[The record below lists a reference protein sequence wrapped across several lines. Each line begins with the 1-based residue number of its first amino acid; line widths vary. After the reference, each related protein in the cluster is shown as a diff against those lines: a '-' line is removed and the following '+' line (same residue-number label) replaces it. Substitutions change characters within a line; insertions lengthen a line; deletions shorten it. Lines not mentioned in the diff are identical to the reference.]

1 MQNDC
6 NQSIFI
12 VKYSHNIN
20 INLGGYIF
28 MAKNVRVAIN
38 GFGRIGRLA
47 FRQMF
52 GAEGFEIVAIND
64 LTSPKMLAHLLKY
77 DSTQGNYSIDH
88 TVSYGEAVLNE
99 DGSVKEDGYIVVD
112 GKKIIIY
119 AKAKAQELPWK
130 ALDVDVVLECTGFYT
145 SKAKAQAHIDAGAK
159 KVVISAPAGN
169 DLPTIVYNVNHTT
182 LTKEDNI
189 ISAASCTTNC
199 LAPMAKALNDLA
211 PIEAGI
217 MTTVHAYTGDQM
229 PLDGPQRKGDLR
241 RSRAAAINI
250 VPNSTGAAKAI
261 GLVIP
266 ELAGKLIGSA
276 QRVPTPT
283 GSTTIL
289 VAVVKGQ
296 VTKEQINEAMK
307 AASNESFGYNT
318 DEIVSSDIVGS
329 RFGSIF
335 DATQTMVINMADGNS
350 QVQVVSWY
358 DNENSYTSQM
368 VRTIKYFS
376 HLL

>member
-1 MQNDC
+1 
-6 NQSIFI
+6 
-12 VKYSHNIN
+12 
-20 INLGGYIF
+20 
-28 MAKNVRVAIN
+28 MANVRVAIN

-52 GAEGFEIVAIND
+52 GAAGYEVVAIND

-77 DSTQGNYSIDH
+77 DSSQGKYALADKVTYKDAIF
-88 TVSYGEAVLNE
+88 EE
-99 DGSVKEDGYIVVD
+99 DGKTVKVPGSITVD
-112 GKKIIIY
+112 GKEITIY
-119 AKAKAQELPWK
+119 AMPAAKDLPWGELK
-130 ALDVDVVLECTGFYT
+130 VDVVLECTGFYT
-145 SKAKAQAHIDAGAK
+145 SKAKAQAHIDAGAR

-182 LTKEDNI
+182 LKPEDTI

-211 PIEAGI
+211 GIKSGI
-217 MTTVHAYTGDQM
+217 MSTIHAYTGDQM
-229 PLDGPQRKGDLR
+229 ILDGPQRKGDLR
-241 RSRAAAINI
+241 RSRAGACNI

-266 ELAGKLIGSA
+266 ELNGKLIGSA

-289 VAVVKGQ
+289 VATVEKS
-296 VTKEQINEAMK
+296 VTKDEINAAMK
-307 AASNESFGYNT
+307 AASNESFGYNE

-335 DATQTMVINMADGNS
+335 DATQTMVGADNL
-350 QVQVVSWY
+350 VQVVSWY

-376 HLL
+376 ELK

>member
-1 MQNDC
+1 M
-6 NQSIFI
+6 S
-12 VKYSHNIN
+12 VK
-20 INLGGYIF
+20 
-28 MAKNVRVAIN
+28 VAIN

-52 GAEGFEIVAIND
+52 GAEGYEVVAIND

-77 DSTQGNYSIDH
+77 DSSQGKYALAD
-88 TVSYGEAVLNE
+88 TVSAGE
-99 DGSVKEDGYIVVD
+99 DSITVD
-112 GKKIIIY
+112 GQTIKIY
-119 AKAKAQELPWK
+119 AFPDANNCPWGELK
-130 ALDVDVVLECTGFYT
+130 VDVVLECSGFYT
-145 SKAKAQAHIDAGAK
+145 SKEKAQAHINAGAR

-182 LTKEDNI
+182 LKPEDTI

-211 PIEAGI
+211 GIKSGI
-217 MTTVHAYTGDQM
+217 MSTIHAYTGDQM
-229 PLDGPQRKGDLR
+229 ILDGPQRKGDLR
-241 RSRAAAINI
+241 RSRAGAINI

-266 ELAGKLIGSA
+266 ELNGKLIGSA

-289 VAVVKGQ
+289 VATVEKSL
-296 VTKEQINEAMK
+296 TKEEINAAMK
-307 AASNESFGYNT
+307 AASTESFGYNE

-329 RFGSIF
+329 TYGSIF
-335 DATQTMVINMADGNS
+335 NATQTMVGEDNL
-350 QVQVVSWY
+350 VQVVSWY

-376 HLL
+376 ELA